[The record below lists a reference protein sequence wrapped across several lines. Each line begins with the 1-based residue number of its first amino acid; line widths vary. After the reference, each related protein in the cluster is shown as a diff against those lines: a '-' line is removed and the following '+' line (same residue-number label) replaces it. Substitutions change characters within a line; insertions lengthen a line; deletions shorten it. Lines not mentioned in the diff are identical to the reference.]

1 MVDAYDR
8 QFVYKYA
15 RYEGTND
22 VVLVTEEKFK
32 SHGNIK
38 NQIKTRRS
46 RLENTLTN
54 KISIINFILSSEIR
68 HSDQSLY
75 ISQRNERNFLC
86 FETLNDTISPIDTIR
101 GINIFL
107 LLTSSIDTDI
117 DTTPSFSFFLYFF
130 PCFLFTATI
139 LISSVA

>member
-1 MVDAYDR
+1 MCDCDWLIDIVGNDAYDR

-54 KISIINFILSSEIR
+54 KYHNF
-68 HSDQSLY
+68 HSF
-75 ISQRNERNFLC
+75 I
-86 FETLNDTISPIDTIR
+86 
-101 GINIFL
+101 
-107 LLTSSIDTDI
+107 
-117 DTTPSFSFFLYFF
+117 
-130 PCFLFTATI
+130 
-139 LISSVA
+139 